1 MSGRMLIGAG
11 AGYSGDRVDAPIAV
25 VRDLRAGGERAAIIF
40 ETLGERT
47 LAAAQLR
54 RRQNPAVGYEPKL
67 AALLQPVLK
76 GCVEGKIAIIGN
88 FGAANPPAA
97 GDVVAGL
104 ARDAGAQL
112 TIGIITGDDM
122 LDADGRAVLRECCED
137 LPDEKLLVSANAY
150 LGAAPIVEALGEGA
164 QVVVTGRVADPSL
177 TLAPLMHAF
186 GWQDHDWAR
195 LGRGTM
201 AGHLLECGAQV
212 TGGYFA
218 DPGFKDVPAPESIGY
233 PIASIDSD
241 GGFVIG
247 KAQGG
252 GLVDRHTVT
261 EQLLYEVHDPAAYLT
276 PDVTADI
283 SNASLAEL
291 GNDRV
296 RVDGVT
302 GYARPE
308 RLKVTICFDGGW
320 LGEGEISYYGTNALA
335 RARLAG
341 EVVKRRSPRD
351 VRIRCDVIGVLS
363 VLADDSGHA
372 WELLDGVTDADA
384 QDVRLRVAFASNAKS
399 EVERGLAEVE
409 ALYCAGPAGGG
420 GIRFHMWPRIAATSC
435 LVPRE
440 AVRANVEMRE
450 ARHA

>member
-1 MSGRMLIGAG
+1 MSGTMLIGAG

-25 VRDLRAGGERAAIIF
+25 VRDLRAAGERAAIIF

-54 RRQNPAVGYEPKL
+54 RRQDPSLGYEPKL
-67 AALLQPVLK
+67 AQLLAPILND
-76 GCVEGKIAIIGN
+76 CVEANIAMIGN

-97 GDVVAGL
+97 AEVIAGL
-104 ARDAGAQL
+104 ARAANL
-112 TIGIITGDDM
+112 PLKIGVITGDDM
-122 LDADGRAVLRECCED
+122 LDADGRAILRTCCDD
-137 LPDEKLLVSANAY
+137 LPDDRLLVSANAY
-150 LGAAPIVEALGEGA
+150 VGAPPIVEALAGGA
-164 QVVVTGRVADPSL
+164 QIVVTGRVADPSL
-177 TLAPLMHAF
+177 TLAPLIHAF
-186 GWQDHDWAR
+186 GWKDDDWPR

-201 AGHLLECGAQV
+201 AGHLLECGAQA

-218 DPGFKDVPAPESIGY
+218 DPGFKDVPSPERIGY
-233 PIASIDSD
+233 PIATIDSD

-252 GLVDRHTVT
+252 GLVDRRTVT

-283 SNASLAEL
+283 SSASVVEL

-296 RVDGVT
+296 RIEGVT
-302 GYARPE
+302 GHARPD
-308 RLKVTICFDGGW
+308 RLKVTVCFDGGW
-320 LGEGEISYYGTNALA
+320 LGEGEISYYGPNALA

-341 EVVKRRSPRD
+341 EIVKRRSPPGLRM
-351 VRIRCDVIGVLS
+351 RCDAIGLLS

-372 WELLDGVTDADA
+372 WEQFDDVGGAA
-384 QDVRLRVAFASNAKS
+384 HDVRLRVAFASDKKA
-399 EVERGLAEVE
+399 EVEHALAEVE

-420 GIRFHMWPRIAATSC
+420 GIRLHMRPRIAATSC
-435 LVPRE
+435 FVPRD
-440 AVRANVEMRE
+440 AVRATVQIRE
-450 ARHA
+450 AGNA